1 MVERQMRSSIL
12 DVGSFWYSAWVDAGQ
27 PTLKN
32 LVKLAPTEAEKTL
45 AQKEELEFKKET
57 MKGRGE

>member
-32 LVKLAPTEAEKTL
+32 LVRIEPDEAEKKRT
-45 AQKEELEFKKET
+45 QKEEAEFKKGT